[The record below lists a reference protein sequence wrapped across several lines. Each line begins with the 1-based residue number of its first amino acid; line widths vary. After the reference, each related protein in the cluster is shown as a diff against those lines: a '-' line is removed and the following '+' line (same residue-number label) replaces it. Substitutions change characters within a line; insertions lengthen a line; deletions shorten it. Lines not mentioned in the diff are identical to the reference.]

1 MPDKLTR
8 NTALTANYQYRYVF
22 HRAQGEFEW

>member
-1 MPDKLTR
+1 MQDKLTKNR
-8 NTALTANYQYRYVF
+8 RSSADVDYRYVF